1 MSEVAQSCPTLC
13 DPMDCILPCSSIRG
27 IFQAKVLEWV
37 AISFSVTHIT
47 TEQIAASQ
55 PGVKPLLILALL
67 PSKVSLSP
75 SLQPHCQSCQVI
87 LLVLHTYP
95 STQTSPST
103 HQGRQESV
111 EVKGAGSRASLRGF
125 DPNSILAVWQRQY
138 EHLHPRVAERTE
150 MISDTANALD
160 SA

>member
-13 DPMDCILPCSSIRG
+13 DPMDCSLPHSSIRG

-67 PSKVSLSP
+67 PSKASLSP
-75 SLQPHCQSCQVI
+75 SLQPHCRPARLFS
-87 LLVLHTYP
+87 LYF
-95 STQTSPST
+95 T
-103 HQGRQESV
+103 HIHPRKHLRAPTREGR
-111 EVKGAGSRASLRGF
+111 RLWRLRGQALEPACGGLIPALSLLYGS
-125 DPNSILAVWQRQY
+125 DNMNTSIPEWLR
-138 EHLHPRVAERTE
+138 ERK
-150 MISDTANALD
+150 
-160 SA
+160 